1 MTAPPGEITTLLDK
15 WSQGDKEALNQLMPM
30 VYQRL
35 HQIAE
40 SYMRRLKSGQSLQ
53 ATVLVHEA
61 YLRLVAVKQDNPNW
75 QGRTYFYGL
84 AAQIMRFI
92 LVDQARRRLAAK
104 RDWGQKISL
113 NENIADSSQAEA
125 DLFALDEALNRL
137 AQLDPQQ
144 CRIVELRFFGG
155 LSIAETAEF
164 LNISATTVKEDW
176 RLAKAWLR
184 RELGL

>member
-1 MTAPPGEITTLLDK
+1 MAAHPGEITTLLQQ
-15 WSQGDKEALNQLMPM
+15 WSHGDKEALNQLMPL

-40 SYMRRLKSGQSLQ
+40 SHLRRLQIGQSLQ

-61 YLRLVAVKQDNPNW
+61 YLRLVAVKQENPHW
-75 QGRTYFYGL
+75 EGRTYFYGL

-113 NENIADSSQAEA
+113 NENITDGTQAEA

-137 AQLDPQQ
+137 AQFDPQQ

-164 LNISATTVKEDW
+164 LNISATTVKEEW
-176 RLAKAWLR
+176 RMAKAWLR
-184 RELGL
+184 RELGI